1 MVKKNTSMK
10 NYNCPICNK
19 PGLED
24 YSKKKIECP
33 GCGSDLG
40 VFVNLK
46 QTTFIGD
53 KLKIAIFTT
62 FAFAS
67 ILSILLILSLINSN
81 ENLNSSIVRSDELS
95 DSLTIMKKTIIQ
107 LNDSIKSIQQAEVT
121 NQDSITN
128 YYVVKR
134 GDSFCRISYKLFGSE
149 QYAKDIAELNGK
161 DLSAL
166 IFPDTK
172 LLIPQ
177 K

>member
-67 ILSILLILSLINSN
+67 ILSIFLLLSLVKSN

-95 DSLTIMKKTIIQ
+95 DSLTIMKKTIIH
-107 LNDSIKSIQQAEVT
+107 
-121 NQDSITN
+121 
-128 YYVVKR
+128 
-134 GDSFCRISYKLFGSE
+134 LFL
-149 QYAKDIAELNGK
+149 KMELCH
-161 DLSAL
+161 
-166 IFPDTK
+166 
-172 LLIPQ
+172 
-177 K
+177 

>member
-1 MVKKNTSMK
+1 MK
-10 NYNCPICNK
+10 NYNCPICNH

-33 GCGSDLG
+33 VCGSDLD
-40 VFVNLK
+40 VFIDLK
-46 QTTFIGD
+46 HTTNKGE

-62 FAFAS
+62 ISIAS
-67 ILSILLILSLINSN
+67 ILSILLILSLVKSN

-95 DSLTIMKKTIIQ
+95 DSLAIKEYIIIQ
-107 LNDSIKSIQQAEVT
+107 LNDSIKSIRQA
-121 NQDSITN
+121 QIADHDSTSK
-128 YYVVKR
+128 YYIVKR
-134 GDSFCRISYKLFGSE
+134 GDSFCLISYKLFGTE
-149 QYAKDIAELNGK
+149 KYAKDIAALNGK
-161 DLSAL
+161 DFSTL